1 MGPTVTLNNG
11 ITMPRVGF
19 GVFQVDEK
27 SCEEAVLEALQAGY
41 RLIDT
46 ARAYNNE
53 AAVGRAVRRSGLK
66 REELFITSKAFV
78 QDMSFAGAK
87 RALDETLSALQT
99 DYIDLY
105 LIHMPYGDYYSA
117 WRSLE
122 EEYVQEKIRALGV
135 SNFLP
140 DRLLDLVHNVKVIPA
155 VNQIECHPF
164 YQREAELKLMEEK
177 HIVAQA
183 WAPFAEG
190 LNGMFSN
197 PVLREIAAAHQVS
210 VAQVILRWDL
220 QRGVCVIPKSVHR
233 ERMEENRALEHF
245 ALNEA
250 EMQRIAALDLGHPQ
264 MLDPLKPSEVE
275 RIYNYLENPVLT
287 SLQ

>member
-1 MGPTVTLNNG
+1 MTV
-11 ITMPRVGF
+11 
-19 GVFQVDEK
+19 
-27 SCEEAVLEALQAGY
+27 
-41 RLIDT
+41 
-46 ARAYNNE
+46 
-53 AAVGRAVRRSGLK
+53 
-66 REELFITSKAFV
+66 
-78 QDMSFAGAK
+78 
-87 RALDETLSALQT
+87 
-99 DYIDLY
+99 
-105 LIHMPYGDYYSA
+105 
-117 WRSLE
+117 
-122 EEYVQEKIRALGV
+122 
-135 SNFLP
+135 
-140 DRLLDLVHNVKVIPA
+140 
-155 VNQIECHPF
+155 
-164 YQREAELKLMEEK
+164 KLMEEK

-233 ERMEENRALEHF
+233 ERMEGNRALEHF

-250 EMQRIAALDLGHPQ
+250 EMQRIATLDLGHPQ

-287 SLQ
+287 TLQ